1 MQGSIFLLEINSE
14 GIGISTL
21 VSQLKLLPSLFEL
34 TYIDTIDMSTII
46 KKLQDMSRNRRFL
59 ISEVKKIV
67 RLLLLSQATN
77 AESEGIFSTLKRVK
91 TYLRSTMGSKQLH
104 ELMLMHVSKNIL
116 DNINLADV
124 ANGFANRKDSCKQIL
139 TFFSE
144 LFTIHVRLG

>member
-46 KKLQDMSRNRRFL
+46 KKLQDLSRNRRFL

-124 ANGFANRKDSCKQIL
+124 ANGFANRKDSC
-139 TFFSE
+139 TFEFP
-144 LFTIHVRLG
+144 V